1 MEPISNPGTAM
12 SDSLM
17 PEHCHGAW
25 RSLVIVK
32 EGILSF
38 EVDVSSALSSEGVAS
53 LG

>member
-1 MEPISNPGTAM
+1 MEPISNPVIAM

-17 PEHCHGAW
+17 PDHCHGAW
-25 RSLVIVK
+25 WSLAIEK

-38 EVDVSSALSSEGVAS
+38 EVDVSSTLSSEGVAS